1 MKNLKELVESYTP
14 KTYTK
19 VKRNERSYRETYV
32 FIGAE
37 IERYYGMY
45 QNAIEG
51 EQSARLIRDMLDVL
65 IRRYHDY
72 AIRGDIGA
80 HYRQTGIVQGDTIF
94 EHVIPAKE
102 ILGMLI
108 EGKLTVKQA
117 LNAPTCFINKADD
130 VKLRQ
135 TGLGASSPNR
145 WQFFKRYQGLNS
157 NFTTYNGQKIE
168 LDSWTLED
176 HYRFFNVEEE

>member
-37 IERYYGMY
+37 IERYYEMY
-45 QNAIEG
+45 QTSTEG
-51 EQSARLIRDMLDVL
+51 EQSARLVRDMLDVL

-80 HYRQTGIVQGDTIF
+80 HYRQSGIVQGDTIF

-102 ILGMLI
+102 ILGMLL

-145 WQFFKRYQGLNS
+145 WFFFRRYLGLNTIV
-157 NFTTYNGQKIE
+157 TTYNGQPID
-168 LDSWTLED
+168 LADWSLAD
-176 HYRFFNVEEE
+176 HYKFFNVDAE